1 MHKLDRCKLD
11 PTIPYKYV
19 YKNPAIPFPLRERER
34 ERELKIK
41 KNNLFPAKFEL
52 FLKPKRKEVAE
63 KNTRKLSAAQFRR
76 SCNSSR
82 SLKYD

>member
-34 ERELKIK
+34 EQLKIK
-41 KNNLFPAKFEL
+41 KNNLFPDRQNSNYSL
-52 FLKPKRKEVAE
+52 NRKG
-63 KNTRKLSAAQFRR
+63 R
-76 SCNSSR
+76 R
-82 SLKYD
+82 SLKRILESCQRPSFVARATVLDR